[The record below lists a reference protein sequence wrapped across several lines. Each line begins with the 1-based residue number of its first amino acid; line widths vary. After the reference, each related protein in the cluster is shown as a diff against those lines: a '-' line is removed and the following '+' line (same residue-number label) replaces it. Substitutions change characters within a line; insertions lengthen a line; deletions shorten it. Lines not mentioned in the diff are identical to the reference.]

1 MKDEIKE
8 FAKIGYDAYSEQT
21 GGVSAVTGDKLPAF
35 EDTPNPVQLAWYAA
49 AQAIDLEIWRRI
61 SQSGASDD

>member
-8 FAKIGYDAYSEQT
+8 FAKIGYDAYCVQT

-35 EDTPNPVQLAWYAA
+35 EDTPEAVQLAWYAA
-49 AQAIDLEIWRRI
+49 AQAIDAEIWNRMAGRP
-61 SQSGASDD
+61 GM